1 MLRSTTT
8 IILALV
14 AATAA
19 LAAEPVFPPGSRIG
33 LVPPPSMKPAR
44 GVAGFQDPAT
54 GAAIVTME
62 MPAEAFQSVA
72 AGFADQALKSQGFT
86 LKSRDKVM
94 IGKSEA
100 TLVSGEQAE
109 NGRNVPKSVLLTSDG
124 TLTAMVIAQLPV
136 GAPQAARDEVN
147 AALRTVALRAP
158 LTTEQ
163 QVAALPFKLGDTA
176 GFRPV
181 RAMAGSALLM
191 TDGPK
196 DVVREAEQPIMIV
209 AQSFAPGPSTPEQR
223 DLFAKQALV
232 ANSMLKDTVYERA
245 QGFRLGGAEWHE
257 IVAKGKDGTSGQP
270 VIVMQTI
277 RFAPDGYL
285 RMLGVA
291 REEKRDD
298 VMPRFRRIVD
308 GVALK

>member
-1 MLRSTTT
+1 MLRLTTT
-8 IILALV
+8 LLALV
-14 AATAA
+14 AAGAA
-19 LAAEPVFPPGSRIG
+19 LAAEPLFPPGSRIG
-33 LVPPPSMKPAR
+33 LVPPKNMKPAR

-54 GAAIVTME
+54 GAAIVTIE
-62 MPAEAFQSVA
+62 FPAEAFPSMA
-72 AGFADQALKSQGFT
+72 AGFGDEALKGQGFA

-94 IGKSEA
+94 VGKTEA
-100 TLVSGEQAE
+100 TLLSGEQTE
-109 NGRNVPKSVLLTSDG
+109 NGRSVPKSILLAADG
-124 TLTAMVIAQLPV
+124 TLTALVIAQLPV
-136 GAPQAARDEVN
+136 GAPQAARDEVK
-147 AALRTVALRAP
+147 AALKTVALRPP
-158 LTTEQ
+158 LTTDQ
-163 QVAALPFKLGDTA
+163 QVAALPFKLGDAA

-181 RAMAGSALLM
+181 RAVAGNALLM

-196 DVVREAEQPIMIV
+196 DIVRDAEQPIMIV
-209 AQSFAPGPSTPEQR
+209 AQSFAPGPTTPEQR
-223 DLFAKQALV
+223 DVFAKQALV
-232 ANSMLKDTVYERA
+232 ANGMLKEAVYERA

-257 IVAKGKDGTSGQP
+257 IVAKGKDGTSDQP

-291 REEKRDD
+291 RMEKRDD